1 VTRFRYRAATAAG
14 QMRSGVID
22 AGSPGEALAR
32 LRRLGLIPIETA
44 PTTAKAPAP
53 GAGADAAS
61 RRAMINTLGELAVLL
76 GAGLTLDR
84 ALAISIE
91 NATRP
96 PLKAVLTLMHERVK
110 QGQPLSRAMREAGAI
125 LPPLA
130 SAMVEAGEADGR
142 LGPALARLAETLD
155 RAEALR
161 RTIVSSLIY
170 PALLLLVA
178 TGVIGVMLLF
188 VVPQFET
195 LFSDQAIR
203 LPLATRV
210 VMAASHALRR
220 FGLGAGLAAGLAAL
234 AIRTALQQPGAR
246 RSLDRALLAA
256 PGLGAL
262 ITKAETARFAR
273 VLGSLVDGGVALPE
287 ALGIARRSL
296 TNTRLGEAVETVA
309 GALKRGGGLSG
320 PLAATGVF
328 PPMAISFLRTG
339 EETASLGLMLDRLAD
354 VLEREVRTAVERLM
368 GLLTPVV
375 TLAMAAMVGGIIASI
390 ISAILGFNDLAL
402 PS

>member
-14 QMRSGVID
+14 QLRSGVID
-22 AGSPGEALAR
+22 AGSAGEAIAQ
-32 LRRLGLIPIETA
+32 LRRLGLMPIEA
-44 PTTAKAPAP
+44 QPTTAKPPAAA
-53 GAGADAAS
+53 GAADAAS
-61 RRAMINTLGELAVLL
+61 RQAMINTLGELAVLL

-84 ALAISIE
+84 ALALSIE

-96 PLKAVLTLMHERVK
+96 PLKAVLERLHERVK
-110 QGQPLSRAMREAGAI
+110 QGQPLSRAMREAGAA

-155 RAEALR
+155 RAETLR
-161 RTIVSSLIY
+161 RTVVSSLIY
-170 PALLLLVA
+170 PALLLVVA
-178 TGVIGVMLLF
+178 CGVIGVMLLF

-195 LFSDQAIR
+195 LFSDQQVR

-210 VMAASHALRR
+210 VMGASHALRR
-220 FGLGAGLAAGLAAL
+220 YGLGAAVAIGFAAFAA
-234 AIRTALQQPGAR
+234 RTALQQPGAR
-246 RSLDRALLAA
+246 RGLDRFLLTAPALG
-256 PGLGAL
+256 PL
-262 ITKAETARFAR
+262 ISKLETARFAR
-273 VLGSLVDGGVALPE
+273 VLGSLVEGGVALPD

-296 TNTRLGEAVETVA
+296 TNVCMAEAIEQTA
-309 GALKRGGGLSG
+309 GTLKQGGGLSG
-320 PLAATGVF
+320 PLAATRLF

-368 GLLTPVV
+368 SLLTPVV
-375 TLAMAAMVGGIIASI
+375 TLAMAALVGAIIASI

-402 PS
+402 PT

>member
-14 QMRSGVID
+14 QLRSGVID
-22 AGSPGEALAR
+22 AGSASAAIAQ
-32 LRRLGLIPIETA
+32 LRGLGLMPIETQ
-44 PTTAKAPAP
+44 PTTAKPA
-53 GAGADAAS
+53 GEAGGGDGAS
-61 RRAMINTLGELAVLL
+61 RQAMINTLSELAVLL

-84 ALAISIE
+84 ALALSIE

-96 PLKAVLTLMHERVK
+96 QLKAVLGRLHARVK
-110 QGQPLSRAMREAGAI
+110 QGQPLSRAMREAAPT

-130 SAMVEAGEADGR
+130 PAMVEAGEADGR

-161 RTIVSSLIY
+161 RTVVSSLIY
-170 PALLLLVA
+170 PALLLVVA
-178 TGVIGVMLLF
+178 CGVIGVMLLF

-195 LFSDQAIR
+195 LFSDQAVR

-210 VMAASHALRR
+210 VIGASHALRR
-220 FGLGAGLAAGLAAL
+220 FGLGAVL
-234 AIRTALQQPGAR
+234 AIGFAVFAARTALRQPGAR
-246 RSLDRALLAA
+246 RALDRFLLTAPALGPLMAK
-256 PGLGAL
+256 L
-262 ITKAETARFAR
+262 ETARFAR
-273 VLGSLVDGGVALPE
+273 VLGGLVEGGVALPD

-296 TNTRLGEAVETVA
+296 TNACLAEAVEKVA
-309 GALKRGGGLSG
+309 GALKQGGGLAG
-320 PLAATGVF
+320 PLAATRLF

-368 GLLTPVV
+368 SLLTPMV
-375 TLAMAAMVGGIIASI
+375 TLAMAALVGAIIASI